1 MKSTTKLASKVQGRH
16 KHVRSF
22 MQNELRV
29 LRVEARGLVWYG
41 LLDFILKVWFGLL
54 EFILKDRV
62 REL

>member
-1 MKSTTKLASKVQGRH
+1 
-16 KHVRSF
+16 